1 MNRQYRFRLVV
12 YQDVPGLWVGRGLDH
27 DIRAEG
33 RTIGETVRAL
43 LRMIQAHGA
52 FDQSDERDP
61 LSALPAAPPSC
72 WNAFGSGAPITL
84 AQLGAV
90 APPCCNVSIAIA
102 RHRPVDHHPRVPVH
116 ADA

>member
-52 FDQSDERDP
+52 FDTCDERDP
-61 LSALPAAPPSC
+61 LSALPAAPHSC

-84 AQLGAV
+84 AQLGA
-90 APPCCNVSIAIA
+90 A
-102 RHRPVDHHPRVPVH
+102 RLLFLASFLSRPLARPFVLCGS
-116 ADA
+116 

>member
-52 FDQSDERDP
+52 FDTCDERDP
-61 LSALPAAPPSC
+61 LSALPAAPQSC
-72 WNAFGSGAPITL
+72 VRLKRSDHARSARRRGSAL
-84 AQLGAV
+84 L
-90 APPCCNVSIAIA
+90 
-102 RHRPVDHHPRVPVH
+102 
-116 ADA
+116 